1 MHNCLKA
8 TQTVVPAA
16 VDTHS
21 SRPRAPSSFSLVSP
35 LLGKLLDILILLLSV
50 LKAAMLCRI
59 NGLTHINLTKLDCL
73 DALDTIKLGV
83 QYKLDG
89 KTLSSLPADLSILEA
104 AEVVYEDIPGW
115 KSDISKCRSWED
127 LPKEAKSYIAR
138 IEELVG
144 VKCKWIGVGPGRDAI
159 VVQP

>member
-1 MHNCLKA
+1 MFVA
-8 TQTVVPAA
+8 PAEGVCA
-16 VDTHS
+16 
-21 SRPRAPSSFSLVSP
+21 
-35 LLGKLLDILILLLSV
+35 
-50 LKAAMLCRI
+50 CRI

-83 QYKLDG
+83 EYKLDG
-89 KTLSSLPADLSILEA
+89 KTLHSLPADLSILEA

-115 KSDISKCRSWED
+115 NSDISKCRSWD
-127 LPKEAKSYIAR
+127 QLPENARSYIAR
-138 IEELVG
+138 IEELIG